1 MNAEMIGTTAGRVW
15 AFLAEHGPTSRAELK
30 KALSDWDDFTLAAAV
45 GWLAREDKVV
55 FVESGRSFKI
65 ALK

>member
-1 MNAEMIGTTAGRVW
+1 MNAEMIGTAAGKVW
-15 AFLAEHGPTSRAELK
+15 TFLAEHGPANRAELK
-30 KALSDWDDFTLAAAV
+30 KALSDLDDFTLAAAV

-55 FVESGRSFKI
+55 FVQSGRSFEI